1 MQELFDII
9 NNINKLKRIYKFA
22 LKRFKLLTISWV
34 VFVILLIIDI
44 NFSDKIKDIMT
55 NIRMLIIIGLVLTSL
70 GLACNLI
77 EYIRSKRR
85 LKKERLERIAEE
97 QKKGRQWLNSL
108 LSLPPE
114 NAALILVNSGVP
126 HMTTEEVQSYI
137 IDYYQTHPEKE
148 EWLQSFTKEIVQR
161 IGSQDINPNG
171 RLLALMGEHS

>member
-22 LKRFKLLTISWV
+22 LKRFKLLAISWV

-55 NIRMLIIIGLVLTSL
+55 NLRMLIIIGLVLTSL

-77 EYIRSKRR
+77 EYISSKRR

-114 NAALILVNSGVP
+114 DAALILVNTGVP
-126 HMTTEEVQSYI
+126 YMTTEEVQSYI

-148 EWLQSFTKEIVQR
+148 AWLQSFTKEITQKLGRR
-161 IGSQDINPNG
+161 ILI
-171 RLLALMGEHS
+171 LMVDY

>member
-148 EWLQSFTKEIVQR
+148 AWLQSFTKEITQR
-161 IGSQDINPNG
+161 IGAQDINPNG
-171 RLLALMGEHS
+171 RLLALMGERS

>member
-22 LKRFKLLTISWV
+22 LKRLKLLTISWV

-126 HMTTEEVQSYI
+126 
-137 IDYYQTHPEKE
+137 
-148 EWLQSFTKEIVQR
+148 
-161 IGSQDINPNG
+161 
-171 RLLALMGEHS
+171 